1 MATTQKKKLKFKS
14 VKKIKDN
21 LKKDKKP
28 RRKNKKKVFHKSCV
42 EISGK
47 LAEKQY
53 PFLSTRCGQ
62 RG

>member
-28 RRKNKKKVFHKSCV
+28 RRKNNSKFFKKRQKKC
-42 EISGK
+42 
-47 LAEKQY
+47 
-53 PFLSTRCGQ
+53 
-62 RG
+62 